1 MPADVKDG
9 VKMED
14 IDKALHRDHRMD
26 ELIGI
31 GRITDPEHPALRAV
45 KGQASRTQ
53 FMIYAKKDLAP
64 FTVVGEYV
72 GTIYAESEYD
82 KLAEAGAGS
91 LRRDDN
97 LCLYSSVRKGKKDD
111 GLIICKSSHTD
122 SARDLVQPC

>member
-1 MPADVKDG
+1 MDEIEKVLNR
-9 VKMED
+9 EQ
-14 IDKALHRDHRMD
+14 RMD

-82 KLAEAGAGS
+82 KLAEAGVGS

-97 LCLYSSVRKGKKDD
+97 LCLYSSVRKGRKGKDD
-111 GLIICKSSHTD
+111 GLIICKRRAD
-122 SARDLVQPC
+122 PQEAGLQPC

>member
-1 MPADVKDG
+1 MTPRPTRHASTHNG
-9 VKMED
+9 N
-14 IDKALHRDHRMD
+14 
-26 ELIGI
+26 
-31 GRITDPEHPALRAV
+31 
-45 KGQASRTQ
+45 GQASRTQ
-53 FMIYAKKDLAP
+53 FMIFAKKDLAP

-72 GTIYAESEYD
+72 GTIYAESEHD

-122 SARDLVQPC
+122 PQET

>member
-1 MPADVKDG
+1 MDEIEKVLNR
-9 VKMED
+9 EQ
-14 IDKALHRDHRMD
+14 RMD

-97 LCLYSSVRKGKKDD
+97 LCLYSSVRKGRKGKDD
-111 GLIICKSSHTD
+111 GLIICKRRAD
-122 SARDLVQPC
+122 PQEAGLQPC